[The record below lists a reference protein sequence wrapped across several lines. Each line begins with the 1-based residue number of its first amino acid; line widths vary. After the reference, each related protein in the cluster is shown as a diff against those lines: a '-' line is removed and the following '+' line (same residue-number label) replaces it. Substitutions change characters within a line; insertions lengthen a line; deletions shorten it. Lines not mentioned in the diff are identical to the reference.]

1 MTSILLDD
9 ILISLGKTVVFFV
22 IILTA
27 AAYYTLAERR
37 FASFF
42 QNRKGPNRAG
52 IFGIFQPLAD
62 GLKFIFKEE
71 VIPTN
76 VNKVFYILGPA
87 IMITVSLIPWAAIPF
102 GDALEIAGK
111 IIPLQ
116 IVDLNAGIL
125 FMIGVSSLGVYGIIL
140 GGWASNNKF
149 SLMGGVRA
157 SAQMISYEISM
168 GLALTAIFL
177 VTGGVGTREIIMK
190 QITSPWHWNII
201 IQPLGF
207 IIFFTSMLAETNR
220 NPFDLAEAESEL
232 LVGYH
237 TEYGGFKYS
246 LYMVAEYINLITA
259 SALISLLY
267 FGGWGIP
274 FVNIYD
280 MGLSTNAIGIISILV
295 FGLKTGFFAFVFIW
309 IRWTLPRFR
318 YDQLMN
324 LGWKIF
330 LPLALLNLMVTALV
344 IVLL

>member
-1 MTSILLDD
+1 MTIALTD
-9 ILISLGKTVVFFV
+9 ILISLAKTLIFFL
-22 IILTA
+22 IILTG

-52 IFGIFQPLAD
+52 LFGLFQPVAD
-62 GLKFIFKEE
+62 GIKFIFKEE
-71 VIPTN
+71 VIPGN
-76 VNKVFYILGPA
+76 VNKVFYLMGPA
-87 IMITVSLIPWAAIPF
+87 IMVAVALTPWAAIPF

-111 IIPLQ
+111 LIPLQ
-116 IVDLNAGIL
+116 IVDLNVGIL
-125 FMIGVSSLGVYGIIL
+125 FMIAVSSLGVYGIIL

-177 VTGGVGTREIIMK
+177 LTGGVGTREIIMK
-190 QITSPWHWNII
+190 QMASPWHWNFFV
-201 IQPLGF
+201 QPIGF

-237 TEYGGFKYS
+237 TEYGGFKYA

-259 SALISLLY
+259 SALTSLLF

-274 FVNIYD
+274 FVNLYEL
-280 MGLSTNAIGIISILV
+280 GLSTNVIGIISVLV

-330 LPLALLNLMVTALV
+330 LPLGLANLMLTALV
-344 IVLL
+344 MVLA